1 MNLHEY
7 QGKLIL
13 KSYGVAIQEGIV
25 VERVEDALV
34 AAKNLQPKLEQ
45 VGT

>member
-25 VERVEDALV
+25 VERVEDALA
-34 AAKNLQPKLEQ
+34 AAKELTSKT
-45 VGT
+45 GTSWL